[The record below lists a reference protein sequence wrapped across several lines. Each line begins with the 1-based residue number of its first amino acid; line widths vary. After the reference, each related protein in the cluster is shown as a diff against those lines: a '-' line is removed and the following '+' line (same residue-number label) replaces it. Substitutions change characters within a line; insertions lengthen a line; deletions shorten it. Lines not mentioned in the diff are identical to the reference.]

1 MENRIKIEI
10 AGNEIVLVSDQ
21 APEVMRKTAEAVQDR
36 LYRMMGGNKTTAVA
50 AILTCMNIME
60 DLENEKD
67 SSDQLRRELTHY
79 AQENAAYKAQTEELH
94 REVERLKTELKNLK
108 VDYQIRDTAIRTM
121 GEKDEELAH
130 ALRELE
136 SVREG
141 HHRFRQESM
150 NRQESMKREIEH
162 LKHLLQMK
170 ETQPL
175 GSEQMRMGDSE
186 A

>member
-10 AGNEIVLVSDQ
+10 AGNEIILVSDQ
-21 APEVMRKTAEAVQDR
+21 DPAVMRKTADAVQER
-36 LYRMMGGNKTTAVA
+36 LYQMMGGNKTTAVA

-60 DLENEKD
+60 DLEKEKD
-67 SSDQLRRELTHY
+67 ASDQLRRELTRY
-79 AQENAAYKAQTEELH
+79 AQENAAYKGKMEEQNQ
-94 REVERLKTELKNLK
+94 EVERLKTELKNLK
-108 VDYQIRDTAIRTM
+108 VDYQIRDTAVHTM

-150 NRQESMKREIEH
+150 NRQESMKREIAH
-162 LKHLLQMK
+162 LKQLLQMK
-170 ETQPL
+170 GTQPSE
-175 GSEQMRMGDSE
+175 GEQMRIGDIE
-186 A
+186 E